1 MSFIPGSNSFLRCK
15 KKSST
20 SLFSSPTNSVGCHQ
34 DINYKTLNSNADV
47 DQSLT
52 QVQRQVNAI
61 KYSVGTGGIITF
73 GNVDP
78 ITQQQRPQLVTFLGK
93 REGQPGGIKMGPR
106 NKF

>member
-15 KKSST
+15 KKSS
-20 SLFSSPTNSVGCHQ
+20 SSTLIPSKQISCYQN
-34 DINYKTLNSNADV
+34 INYKTLNSNADV

-61 KYSVGTGGIITF
+61 KYSIGVGGTITF
-73 GNVDP
+73 GP
-78 ITQQQRPQLVTFLGK
+78 QQQQQQLPQLITFLGK
-93 REGQPGGIKMGPR
+93 TEGQPGGIKMGPR